1 MLSCVWKSN
10 KALALGFEISTEN
23 LNPPIPK
30 TLVFFWIVQCSLEHF
45 GENEPAF
52 ASFWGGEMKDAGDE
66 VGSPLACSFIC
77 RVT

>member
-30 TLVFFWIVQCSLEHF
+30 TLVFFFFFFLIVQCSLEHF
-45 GENEPAF
+45 GENEPPF
-52 ASFWGGEMKDAGDE
+52 ASLWGGEMKDTGDE
-66 VGSPLACSFIC
+66 VGSLLH
-77 RVT
+77 VH